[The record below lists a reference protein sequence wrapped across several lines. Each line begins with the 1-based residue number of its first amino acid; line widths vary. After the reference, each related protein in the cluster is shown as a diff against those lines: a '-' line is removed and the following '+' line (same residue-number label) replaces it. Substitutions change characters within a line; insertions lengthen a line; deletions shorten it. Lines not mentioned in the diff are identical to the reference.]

1 MVKEK
6 QFLEF
11 GHYIIPKCD
20 VKRVEK
26 EFYKEK
32 NIGTIYM
39 KVSSIYKKD
48 DYEILSENYKS
59 KLDMD
64 KEFSKILK
72 QLNE

>member
-39 KVSSIYKKD
+39 KINSIYKKD
-48 DYEILSENYKS
+48 DYEIKEYIIVRLSLS
-59 KLDMD
+59 RKL
-64 KEFSKILK
+64 
-72 QLNE
+72 